1 MASPS
6 ISCPSSGIFW
16 TLYGLQND
24 YATPLV
30 PALCPMETIT
40 WVSASLLAFLKV
52 RPVCSLQGGTGLWE
66 NEPAL
71 WDWSMAS
78 RFLSLPHFPQ
88 AAWRMLPCSGC
99 TQSARGTPGG
109 WWFPD
114 HSKGCFVAPSEQSN
128 MSLPCTAV
136 LHTKSQTAG
145 KKATSTKTSSFPFW
159 MKKKKQ
165 LAVSRATPKA
175 AGWWQIE
182 QRTVWLHRDT
192 VQRAAFPAEGAEQ
205 AKLTV
210 PELNPSAPRAAQRL
224 LPVHGITISAD
235 HLHPTHPSPQ
245 ADL

>member
-1 MASPS
+1 MLLLYSHETNWKIQLRHVLLRYSSALRSKITFAGILTPNSSSSYSRQRMASPS

-128 MSLPCTAV
+128 TSLPCTAV

-159 MKKKKQ
+159 MKKK
-165 LAVSRATPKA
+165 A
-175 AGWWQIE
+175 
-182 QRTVWLHRDT
+182 
-192 VQRAAFPAEGAEQ
+192 
-205 AKLTV
+205 
-210 PELNPSAPRAAQRL
+210 
-224 LPVHGITISAD
+224 ISG
-235 HLHPTHPSPQ
+235 
-245 ADL
+245 